1 MRTAVCGTI
10 NRAADGAEFGSR
22 LADGQEAHARQN
34 GFSRKKKGK
43 PKHGW
48 RQLEA
53 AGEASGKGRNE
64 NQARRES
71 RPAHAADES
80 ASAQKGR
87 DGN

>member
-34 GFSRKKKGK
+34 GGKKKGK

-64 NQARRES
+64 NQARRGP
-71 RPAHAADES
+71 RLAADES
-80 ASAQKGR
+80 ASELS
-87 DGN
+87 